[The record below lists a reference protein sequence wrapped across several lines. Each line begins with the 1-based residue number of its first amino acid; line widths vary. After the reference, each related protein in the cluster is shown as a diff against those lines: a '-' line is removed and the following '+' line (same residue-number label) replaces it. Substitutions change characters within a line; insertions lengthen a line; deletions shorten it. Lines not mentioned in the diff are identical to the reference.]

1 MAKISQKDLKNLQ
14 RMGIKAENI
23 DAIRVT
29 IETKD
34 ELIIIESPIVMKT
47 SVMGQEAIL
56 VSGGQT
62 RTEKKAEESNKVEIK
77 EEDVKFVMEQ
87 TGKSESEVR
96 EALAKTNGDIASAI
110 MLLTG
115 QGS

>member
-1 MAKISQKDLKNLQ
+1 
-14 RMGIKAENI
+14 MGIKAENI
-23 DAIRVT
+23 DALRVT

-34 ELIIIESPIVMKT
+34 EIIIIESPIVMKT
-47 SVMGQEAIL
+47 SVMGQEAIFI
-56 VSGGQT
+56 SGGQT
-62 RTEKKAEESNKVEIK
+62 RIEKKEQAKPEIK

-96 EALAKTNGDIASAI
+96 EALMKTNGDIAAAI
-110 MLLTG
+110 ALLTG